1 MTRSTGPTGHPD
13 RCGGLFHPEFVDCS
27 NDLFYIAPVDP
38 GDCHTA
44 EEGKLE
50 FVSWAS
56 RVMHVVGSMVWIGGL
71 VFQNVV
77 SMPVLQY
84 EKEEGSASNMKV
96 GARFVGFVWICAW
109 TLAVTGFILMLL
121 DPRFLWFEYG
131 TQWSVFLGIKQL
143 IFVLLVFYAFGIA
156 RLLGRLD
163 EADEETGIL
172 IMHRLRQ
179 FRMISILLGLCA
191 AVLAVSM

>member
-1 MTRSTGPTGHPD
+1 M
-13 RCGGLFHPEFVDCS
+13 
-27 NDLFYIAPVDP
+27 I
-38 GDCHTA
+38 
-44 EEGKLE
+44 
-50 FVSWAS
+50 WAS

-77 SMPVLQY
+77 SMPVLRYRQ
-84 EKEEGSASNMKV
+84 EESTPSAMKI
-96 GARFVGFVWICAW
+96 GARFTGFTWICAW
-109 TLAVTGFILMLL
+109 TLAVTGVILMLL

-131 TQWSVFLGIKQL
+131 SLWAVLLGVKQL

-156 RLLGRLD
+156 RLLGGLER
-163 EADEETGIL
+163 ADEQTGIL

-179 FRMISILLGLCA
+179 FRGISLLLGLSA